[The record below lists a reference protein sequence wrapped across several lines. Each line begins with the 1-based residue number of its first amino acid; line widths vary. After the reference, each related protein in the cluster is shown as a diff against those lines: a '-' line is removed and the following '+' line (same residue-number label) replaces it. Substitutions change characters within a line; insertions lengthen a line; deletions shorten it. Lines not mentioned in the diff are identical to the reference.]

1 MAYLLDLAN
10 ILGGLLLAIP
20 LLRRVPKVGDGLAR
34 FTDRVAPWS
43 WLVGIVAL
51 VTAGFY
57 FLVHLFV
64 GHIWHF
70 EVVGLAVGALLTWEK
85 FTGRRI
91 LEAPATAEP
100 AGRALAIAIFG
111 VIAIIV
117 GVEGLFTPN

>member
-1 MAYLLDLAN
+1 MAFLLDLAN

-20 LLRRVPKVGDGLAR
+20 LLRRVPNVGGGLER
-34 FTDRVAPWS
+34 FTDRVARWS

-51 VTAGFY
+51 ITAGF
-57 FLVHLFV
+57 FFIVHLID
-64 GHIWHF
+64 GNIWHF

-91 LEAPATAEP
+91 VSP
-100 AGRALAIAIFG
+100 AGPGDPAGLALAVAIFG

-117 GVEGLFTPN
+117 GIEGLFTPN